1 MLIQNHFFRFALSFF
16 AVVAF
21 NNLAIAEAKL
31 PLPRHA
37 DVYVVAHRGA
47 HDGIPENTL
56 AAYSRAIELGCD
68 FVEIDMRT
76 TKDGH
81 LVSVHDATIDA
92 YAPGQSGKV
101 KEMTLAEL
109 RALDIG
115 SRVHERW
122 RQERIP
128 TLEEILALCKGK
140 IGIYLDMKD
149 AQTDSVLRAVRA
161 HGMENSCIWYA
172 SPRQL
177 LEVAARCPECLVMP
191 DPGPEKFLP
200 RMLKHFKPSV
210 VASSFEQLSKAFV
223 DDCHAAGALV
233 IVDESDASSWKTMLE
248 WGVDGIQTDDPAGL
262 ITFLHGQQRRN

>member
-1 MLIQNHFFRFALSFF
+1 MLIQHQIFHFVLSFSALAAF
-16 AVVAF
+16 SNVA
-21 NNLAIAEAKL
+21 LAETTL

-68 FVEIDMRT
+68 FVEIDVRT

-81 LVSVHDATIDA
+81 LVSVHNATIDA

-101 KEMTLAEL
+101 KEMNLAEL
-109 RALDIG
+109 QALDIG

-128 TLEEILALCKGK
+128 TLEEVFALCSGK

-149 AQTDSVLRAVRA
+149 AQTDVVLRLVRA

-172 SPRQL
+172 SPKQL
-177 LEVAARCPECLVMP
+177 REVAAMCPECLPMP
-191 DPGPEKFLP
+191 DPGPEKLLP
-200 RMLKHFKPSV
+200 RMLESFKPSI

-223 DDCHAAGALV
+223 DTCHAAGAIV
-233 IVDESDASSWKTMLE
+233 IVDESDASSWKPMLE
-248 WGVDGIQTDDPAGL
+248 WNVDGIQTDDPAGL
-262 ITFLHGQQRRN
+262 IAFLDGRQKEK